1 MRQVKQLFP
10 VLACAIAYY
19 IFFTLNKSM
28 FEQYVYSFGVHWVF
42 IPSGLQ
48 LVLVLT
54 AVESA
59 AIGIVIAS
67 WFIGY
72 TNYFI
77 GSLLFTFITG
87 LITGISPLIARK
99 ISLDFLHIDENLENL
114 TFKGIVEMSFIF
126 SLISATLH
134 QLWFFYN
141 DVSDRFLHNLIVMA
155 IGNLLGTI
163 VVLLLLKVT
172 SEAWKRNAPPFE

>member
-1 MRQVKQLFP
+1 MWRIRQLFT
-10 VLACAIAYY
+10 VLSCAIAYY
-19 IFFTLNKSM
+19 VFFTFNKSI

-67 WFIGY
+67 WVIGY

-77 GSLLFTFITG
+77 GSLIFTFITG

-99 ISLDFLHIDENLENL
+99 ISLDFLHIEENLENL
-114 TFKGIVEMSFIF
+114 TFKGIIQMSLIF

-141 DVSDRFLHNLIVMA
+141 DVSDRFLHSLLVMA
-155 IGNLLGTI
+155 IGNLLGTF
-163 VVLLLLKVT
+163 VVLILLKFT
-172 SEAWKRNAPPFE
+172 SEALKANTPPVE